1 MEVPAHLEGRT
12 IQDVTIPG
20 DIAVA
25 VIERNGRA
33 ILPTL
38 GVRFEHGD
46 VARFMVAREAY
57 GRFESFLGIGG

>member
-1 MEVPAHLEGRT
+1 M
-12 IQDVTIPG
+12 
-20 DIAVA
+20 
-25 VIERNGRA
+25 IERNGRA

-57 GRFESFLGIGG
+57 GRFESFLGMGG